1 MTWIVN
7 DGTANSTG
15 ITSTITVAVAND
27 APTVSGNDATLA
39 YTENDGAVLVDST
52 LTLAD
57 VDSANLTGATITISS
72 GFVSGGEDV
81 LSFTAANGIS
91 GTFDNS
97 TGILALSGS
106 ATKAQYE
113 TALES
118 VKYENTSENP
128 NTGNRTVS
136 WVVTDGSDSSS
147 AVYSTITVAAADNDA
162 PSLGGAGGTLA
173 YTESGAAAVI
183 DSALTLSDGDD
194 TNMESA
200 TVEIT
205 GGFVSGEDVLSFTN
219 ANGITHTWDSTTG
232 VLSLS
237 GTSSIANYKAALE
250 SVKYDNTN
258 DDNPNTS
265 SRTITWIV
273 NDGDNNSA
281 AATSTITVAGV
292 NDAPTGAD
300 AGATLAFTEGDGASV
315 IDSSLT
321 LADVDDT
328 NLDSATV
335 QITTG
340 YQSGEDVLAFA
351 NQSGITGS
359 WDSTSGTL
367 SLSGS
372 ATKEQYETA
381 LETITYN
388 NTSDTPNTSNRTVTW
403 IVNDGTANSTGITS
417 TITVAV
423 ANDAPT
429 VSGNDATLAYTE
441 NDGAV
446 LVDST
451 LTLAD
456 VDSANLTGA
465 TITIS
470 SGFVS
475 GGEDVLSFTAANGIS
490 GTFDNSTGILALS
503 GSATKAQYETALE
516 SVKYENTSEN
526 PNTGNRTVSWVV
538 TDGSDSSSCVFNDHG
553 CSG

>member
-147 AVYSTITVAAADNDA
+147 AVYSTITVAAADNDGSEFGEELVEHWLT
-162 PSLGGAGGTLA
+162 PGP
-173 YTESGAAAVI
+173 GAAAVI

-273 NDGDNNSA
+273 NDEDNNSA

-340 YQSGEDVLAFA
+340 YQSGEDVTC
-351 NQSGITGS
+351 IC
-359 WDSTSGTL
+359 
-367 SLSGS
+367 
-372 ATKEQYETA
+372 
-381 LETITYN
+381 
-388 NTSDTPNTSNRTVTW
+388 
-403 IVNDGTANSTGITS
+403 
-417 TITVAV
+417 
-423 ANDAPT
+423 
-429 VSGNDATLAYTE
+429 
-441 NDGAV
+441 
-446 LVDST
+446 
-451 LTLAD
+451 
-456 VDSANLTGA
+456 
-465 TITIS
+465 
-470 SGFVS
+470 
-475 GGEDVLSFTAANGIS
+475 
-490 GTFDNSTGILALS
+490 
-503 GSATKAQYETALE
+503 E
-516 SVKYENTSEN
+516 SIRDY
-526 PNTGNRTVSWVV
+526 R
-538 TDGSDSSSCVFNDHG
+538 
-553 CSG
+553 